1 MRWMKRIGWFGL
13 LWLVSV
19 AVVGIVAFAIR
30 TAIV

>member
-1 MRWMKRIGWFGL
+1 MRWMKRVGWFGL

-19 AVVGIVAFAIR
+19 VAVGIVAFAIR